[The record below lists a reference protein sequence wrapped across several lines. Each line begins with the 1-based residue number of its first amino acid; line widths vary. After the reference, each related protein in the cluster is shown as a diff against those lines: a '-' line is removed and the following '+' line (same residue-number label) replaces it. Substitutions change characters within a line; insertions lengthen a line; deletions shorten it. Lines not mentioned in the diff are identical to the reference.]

1 MKEESRDR
9 KLLQA
14 ITKAHTDFIDLAEPK
29 KLFEGLLQ
37 LLLSVTES
45 EYGFIAEMLH
55 DSENQPY
62 LKMFAITNISWNE
75 ETRRIYEDHAVDRME
90 FHSLKT
96 LFGHVMV
103 TREPVISNH
112 PGTDSRRGGL
122 AEGHPPLNAFL
133 GLPISLG
140 NSMIGMAGIA
150 NRPGGYDNEIV
161 SFLQPFLLTC
171 GDFLRTINTDIKRR
185 DAENALKDSEATV
198 RALLESASQAVLA
211 VDTEGNIVFSNPMA
225 EEMFGYNANEL
236 AKMTVDTLLPDRLRK
251 THAEHRAL
259 FFAEPRVRPMGQGR
273 ELSACRKD
281 GSEISIEISLGY
293 IDAPDGML
301 AVTFATDITE
311 RKRVRRDRRKQ
322 ARMTA
327 LADGLLQGQEEERRR
342 IARELHDSA
351 SQDLAMV
358 SVELGILARQAGDE
372 GCTVREE
379 LTRLREK
386 IIALSVGI
394 RDLSHRLHP
403 SELEELGL
411 VSALRSLGD
420 RLFRHEGI
428 RAYFITDDEPL
439 TVPPSSAVAIY
450 RVVQEAL
457 RNIVKHS
464 GAKEATVTL
473 ESVEDRFRLS
483 IADRGVGFDTEEIGG
498 KAGLGLVSMEERI
511 RLLGGS
517 LMIRSTPDEG
527 TEVEAFVPLP
537 KEQP

>member
-1 MKEESRDR
+1 LQSLIKGSDVVDFEHRWRHKDGSYRWLQWRATPGDDVVYAVARDVTETKRMAEELQKSEERYRLLVESARD
-9 KLLQA
+9 
-14 ITKAHTDFIDLAEPK
+14 I
-29 KLFEGLLQ
+29 LFEADADGRFTFANCIAVEVTGYSEEEIRGMHFLKLVHPDARQEAERFYTSQLSEKTPSTYNEFPMLMRDGRVVWLGQHVQLVETSDGLQ
-37 LLLSVTES
+37 RV
-45 EYGFIAEMLH
+45 
-55 DSENQPY
+55 
-62 LKMFAITNISWNE
+62 
-75 ETRRIYEDHAVDRME
+75 HAVARDITERKRVE
-90 FHSLKT
+90 
-96 LFGHVMV
+96 
-103 TREPVISNH
+103 EE
-112 PGTDSRRGGL
+112 L
-122 AEGHPPLNAFL
+122 A
-133 GLPISLG
+133 
-140 NSMIGMAGIA
+140 
-150 NRPGGYDNEIV
+150 R
-161 SFLQPFLLTC
+161 
-171 GDFLRTINTDIKRR
+171 
-185 DAENALKDSEATV
+185 SEATV

-225 EEMFGYNANEL
+225 EEMFGYTANEL

-273 ELSACRKD
+273 ELSARRRD
-281 GSEISIEISLGY
+281 GSEISIEISLSY
-293 IDAPDGML
+293 IDSPDGML

-311 RKRVRRDRRKQ
+311 RKRIRRDRRKQ

-358 SVELGILARQAGDE
+358 SVELGTLARQAGDE

-403 SELEELGL
+403 AELEELGL

-439 TVPPSSAVAIY
+439 TVPPASAVAIY

-537 KEQP
+537 KEEP